1 MRLLTAGQARKPL
14 KGRTQIKNITK
25 DDPEAFWGLSC
36 DLMNEKV
43 KDCLPGDKE
52 EFKSQHSDERE
63 GTLLHIMYVAFT
75 FVSQVPSLQ
84 AGAAICYGCLTDLS
98 AGHVVYIIKV
108 CQLLFVNGVAY

>member
-1 MRLLTAGQARKPL
+1 MRLLTAGQARKPP

-98 AGHVVYIIKV
+98 AGHAVYIIKV